1 MLCNSITSIFIK
13 DTNTLFLIHQQIPCK
28 SVYHRLIKACI
39 IVYDD
44 NRGVVVGFVRESLAA
59 PESLEAV
66 LCNLRQLNAK
76 MFLALHVERALHNNH
91 NTYKLNL
98 ESSKKLVEWMEIA

>member
-1 MLCNSITSIFIK
+1 VAV
-13 DTNTLFLIHQQIPCK
+13 QPG
-28 SVYHRLIKACI
+28 
-39 IVYDD
+39 
-44 NRGVVVGFVRESLAA
+44 GVVSGRLEQQEHSGLHSQVASILLDLELVVVRESLAA

-76 MFLALHVERALHNNH
+76 MFLVLHVQRALHNNH